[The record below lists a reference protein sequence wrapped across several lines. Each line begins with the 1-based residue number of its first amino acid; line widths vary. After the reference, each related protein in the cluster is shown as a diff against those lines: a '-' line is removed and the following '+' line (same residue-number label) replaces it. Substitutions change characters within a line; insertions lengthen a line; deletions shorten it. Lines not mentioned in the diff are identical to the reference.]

1 MPTPAAGWE
10 HKGRFRE
17 TAGIDGFLWQR
28 CTPVCCGWEP
38 SGGISFPT
46 APEGGGRRKRMS

>member
-1 MPTPAAGWE
+1 MPTPAAGRE